1 MIGTAAAARVVVRR
15 APAVGAG
22 PVATFARVTEQG
34 SAQIFLL
41 EERVG
46 AWYRALLPV
55 RPNGTTGFIRAGDL
69 TVTTTELGLRVDRAS
84 HELELWRGC
93 HLDRTFPVAV
103 GKPGTPTPAG
113 RFYLTSL
120 LRPPDPGGVYGAFAY
135 GLSGYSPVIRDW
147 RWGGEIGL
155 HGTDDPASIGRSVS
169 HGCVR
174 MRNRDIAQLVRI
186 LPLGTPIDIR

>member
-1 MIGTAAAARVVVRR
+1 
-15 APAVGAG
+15 
-22 PVATFARVTEQG
+22 
-34 SAQIFLL
+34 
-41 EERVG
+41 
-46 AWYRALLPV
+46 
-55 RPNGTTGFIRAGDL
+55 
-69 TVTTTELGLRVDRAS
+69 
-84 HELELWRGC
+84 
-93 HLDRTFPVAV
+93 
-103 GKPGTPTPAG
+103 
-113 RFYLTSL
+113 
-120 LRPPDPGGVYGAFAY
+120 VYGAFAY